1 MATRVQGRI
10 SMKIQIKTVALA
22 AMLLTLNC
30 VAFPAARG
38 DDLSDAKE
46 WIELSAGEAALEQWQ
61 EHHGTWQSAGD
72 AALAP
77 RNDKR
82 LAAKPGEG
90 VFLSSG
96 DGSDLLTVEDFQDVE
111 LQLEFMVPKGSNS
124 GVKLN
129 GLYEIQ
135 IRDTYGQ
142 QDLSG
147 DSCGGIYPRAELEPR
162 YHWIDKGVPPLVNA
176 SRPAGQWQT
185 LKLRFYS
192 PRFDERGKKT
202 AKARFE
208 NVVLNGETV
217 HKSVELDHPT
227 GHAWDTKPE
236 VAAGPLL
243 LQGDH
248 GPVAFRNL
256 KIRRIGSRGPAG
268 R

>member
-10 SMKIQIKTVALA
+10 SMKIQIETIALA
-22 AMLLTLNC
+22 ALLTISYSA
-30 VAFPAARG
+30 AFSAARG
-38 DDLSDAKE
+38 DDLLESKE
-46 WIELSAGEAALEQWQ
+46 WIELSAGEAEFEQWQ
-61 EHHGTWQSAGD
+61 EHHGTWSSAGD
-72 AALAP
+72 ASLAP

-82 LAAKPGEG
+82 LAAKPGDG

-162 YHWIDKGVPPLVNA
+162 YHWIDEGVPPLVNA

-185 LKLRFYS
+185 LSLRFYS
-192 PRFDERGKKT
+192 PRFDGRGT
-202 AKARFE
+202 RTGKARFE
-208 NVVLNGETV
+208 DVVLNGKVV
-217 HKSVELDHPT
+217 HKSVELEHPT

-256 KIRRIGSRGPAG
+256 KIRRIGFPGPGG